1 MSGPWGDLALYW
13 AGLRRLRNVSSVTV
27 LEDHQIKAIANY
39 SSTLGAG
46 DQVPAFEVLSPDEHS
61 VPFVFNSPHSGRAY
75 LSSFLQSSRLD
86 TTQIRQSED
95 AFVDLLIKDVEHLGA
110 PVLKANFPRAYIDVN
125 REAYELDPKMFEGK
139 LPKHIN
145 SRSLRVAGGL
155 GTIARIVGE
164 RREIYHTRIPAEEG
178 LDRIE
183 RVYKPYHNT
192 LRGLLNNVQDKFG
205 LAVLV
210 DCHSMPSANSN
221 KNHDPKADF
230 VIGDRFGTSC
240 SAWLSSCAVGLLQ
253 NMGYNVALNRPYAG
267 GYITENY
274 GRPERGIHALQVEIN
289 RALYMD
295 EHAHQ
300 PHSGFHDLRKDLMEF
315 LTALVE
321 MVTETFTRE
330 TLAAE

>member
-1 MSGPWGDLALYW
+1 MA
-13 AGLRRLRNVSSVTV
+13 TV
-27 LEDHQIKAIANY
+27 LEDHHIKAIANY
-39 SSTLGAG
+39 SDTLSSG
-46 DQVPAFEVLSPDEHS
+46 DQIPAFEVLSPDEYS

-75 LSSFLQSSRLD
+75 LSSFLQNSRLD

-95 AFVDLLIKDVEHLGA
+95 AFVDLLIKDVEQVGA

-125 REAYELDPKMFEGK
+125 REAYELDPKMFVGS

-164 RREIYHTRIPAEEG
+164 KREIYRTRIPAKEG

-183 RVYKPYHNT
+183 RVYKPYHGA
-192 LRGLLNNVQDKFG
+192 LRGLLNNVQEKFG
-205 LAVLV
+205 LAILV
-210 DCHSMPSANSN
+210 DCHSMPSLNANRSQ
-221 KNHDPKADF
+221 DPKADF

-240 SAWLSSCAVGLLQ
+240 SAWLTSCAVGLLQ

-289 RALYMD
+289 RSLYMD
-295 EHAHQ
+295 ERTHL
-300 PHSGFHDLRKDLMEF
+300 PHSGFHDLRKDLLEF
-315 LTALVE
+315 ISLLVE
-321 MVTETFTRE
+321 LVTESISRE
-330 TLAAE
+330 MLAAE